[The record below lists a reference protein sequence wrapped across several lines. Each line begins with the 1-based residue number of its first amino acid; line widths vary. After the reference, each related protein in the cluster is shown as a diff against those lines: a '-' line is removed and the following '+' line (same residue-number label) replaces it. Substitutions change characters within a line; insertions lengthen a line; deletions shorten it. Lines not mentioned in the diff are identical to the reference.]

1 MLRAPAPLIGA
12 LGGTMPY
19 MRIWRWQLVMI
30 ALNSIEPN
38 LEFLLGT
45 LAKLDEELYLR
56 DQRHKVM
63 AKDPSNRKLAEWA
76 DVQDAIGRSYL
87 WVLGAYEAI
96 RTLDQR
102 FREMKSAALGR
113 HRATNTLKHL
123 FERLRVPLA
132 KLEPSKR
139 HIATDY
145 SFPVPGIDNER
156 GIAWEVS
163 KGVVISRSQLS
174 DEFLAILER
183 LQNGSLNK

>member
-1 MLRAPAPLIGA
+1 
-12 LGGTMPY
+12 MPY
-19 MRIWRWQLVMI
+19 MRIWRWQLAI
-30 ALNSIEPN
+30 TALKSIELN

-56 DQRHKVM
+56 DQRHKEM
-63 AKDPSNRKLAEWA
+63 AKDPSNTKLAEWA
-76 DVQDAIGRSYL
+76 DVQDATGRSYL

-102 FREMKSAALGR
+102 FRDMGSSALSR
-113 HRATNTLKHL
+113 HRVTNTLKHL

-132 KLEPSKR
+132 KLESSRR

-145 SFPVPGIDNER
+145 AFPRPGIDDER

-174 DEFLAILER
+174 DEFLSILEG
-183 LQNGSLNK
+183 LQNGTLNN